1 MQAHIIGNL
10 VLSMVEVV
18 KLKKLANATN
28 QGLPFPAQYLPEPF
42 YCLCTSYQYKVHF
55 YVSVVLSMV
64 LGLAISVLTGN
75 LLEMQIFGL
84 YPGLQNQ
91 KLSCWVP
98 AVYVLQAL

>member
-1 MQAHIIGNL
+1 
-10 VLSMVEVV
+10 
-18 KLKKLANATN
+18 
-28 QGLPFPAQYLPEPF
+28 
-42 YCLCTSYQYKVHF
+42 
-55 YVSVVLSMV
+55 MV